1 MNLPGIPDY
10 SSFIGDFIQSVQS
23 IGLASWFNAAAQAA
37 IVFGVAWSAFLFF
50 TGNRLGAQGTFIR
63 TMIALLLFNLGTR
76 PEGAALR
83 SALYDGWRAAHKS
96 AVRTAVDPI
105 ANQLGNALNSLKDQV
120 KEVLVV
126 SSTLALGG
134 FTNALLKGGVR
145 GVQIATK
152 AATEAKGAVGSP
164 TKGVGGMGTFQAVR
178 SVSTKIGWG
187 ALTLTVP
194 YVAAMMV
201 SGLMVYISLVLFP
214 LAATALALGYPG
226 LVRSMVTLY
235 LSGLLLGVVAPLVFG
250 ASIRMLQNNSIAQIQ
265 REVQAVMQQA
275 QNIKQQNEANIQ
287 RLQSEVESYAQ
298 QMENSTGQQGQASQG
313 FWDRF
318 KDWAGGVTASVSG
331 AINNALTALLT
342 PLNNMLNALTT
353 WLVSGLVS
361 IALFLIS
368 TLAIIVGSAW
378 TINRLA
384 SAIRV

>member
-1 MNLPGIPDY
+1 
-10 SSFIGDFIQSVQS
+10 
-23 IGLASWFNAAAQAA
+23 
-37 IVFGVAWSAFLFF
+37 
-50 TGNRLGAQGTFIR
+50 
-63 TMIALLLFNLGTR
+63 
-76 PEGAALR
+76 
-83 SALYDGWRAAHKS
+83 
-96 AVRTAVDPI
+96 
-105 ANQLGNALNSLKDQV
+105 
-120 KEVLVV
+120 
-126 SSTLALGG
+126 
-134 FTNALLKGGVR
+134 
-145 GVQIATK
+145 
-152 AATEAKGAVGSP
+152 
-164 TKGVGGMGTFQAVR
+164 MGTFQAVR